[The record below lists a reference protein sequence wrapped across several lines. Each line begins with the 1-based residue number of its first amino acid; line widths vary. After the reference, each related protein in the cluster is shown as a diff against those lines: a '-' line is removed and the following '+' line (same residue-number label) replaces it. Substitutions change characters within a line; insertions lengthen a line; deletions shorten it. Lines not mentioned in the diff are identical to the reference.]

1 MKDKKVVVIG
11 AGIAGI
17 TAIIKLKELGY
28 EPILITKGAGS
39 SAMFSGSI
47 DIASLIESKHL
58 KDIKIPIK
66 EQIKLVKNR
75 NSNHPYNKITDIFSI
90 LTESINLVN
99 NKLNLNFAKLDL
111 NRPNYIIP
119 TQTGYLKESA
129 LIKKHSLNFD
139 LGNIMASGE
148 NYGILNITLFN
159 NFFYDKLLYN
169 LNLVKKEQNSK
180 SNFFIINF
188 DFLRRS
194 TDVNLKNFNLAN
206 MIENNDLYIE
216 LIDKI
221 LEIIKTEKINNI
233 ISPAIWGIEKYNE
246 INTLLN
252 SKFNIIETI
261 SSTPSIE
268 GIRLQKKINKYI
280 KDNNIAILNEKVVT
294 FKQKKGNIVSI
305 TTNKNNEIH
314 TAGIVLATGKF
325 IGGGINTMNGYSE
338 SIFNLPLFYN
348 GKPLLETP
356 KEPMFENDYFKKHQA
371 FSIGL
376 KVNDRFQALS
386 IEDKVVYKNLFVAG
400 NIIADYNY
408 IAREGGFGVA
418 ISTGYKAAKI
428 LSQII

>member
-17 TAIIKLKELGY
+17 TAVIKLKELGY

-39 SAMFSGSI
+39 SAMFSGSV

-58 KDIKIPIK
+58 KDIKIPVK
-66 EQIKLVKNR
+66 EQIKLVQNR
-75 NSNHPYNKITDIFSI
+75 NSNHPYNKITNVLSV

-99 NKLNLNFAKLDL
+99 DKLNLNFTKLNL

-129 LIKKHSLNFD
+129 LIKTHSLGFD
-139 LGNIMASGE
+139 LEKIMESND
-148 NYGILNITLFN
+148 NYGILNFTLFN
-159 NFFYDKLLYN
+159 NFFYENLLHN
-169 LNLVKKEQNSK
+169 LNLIKKEQNSK

-194 TDVNLKNFNLAN
+194 TDVNLRNFNFAN
-206 MIENNDLYIE
+206 IIEDNNLYIE
-216 LIDKI
+216 LINKI
-221 LEIIKTEKINNI
+221 SEIIKPEKINNI

-246 INTLLN
+246 INTFLN
-252 SKFNIIETI
+252 SKFNIIETL

-268 GIRLQKKINKYI
+268 GIRLQKKINQYI
-280 KDNNIAILNEKVVT
+280 KDNNITILNEKVVK
-294 FKQKKGNIVSI
+294 FKHKKSNVISI
-305 TTNKNNEIH
+305 TTNKNNEIY
-314 TAGIVLATGKF
+314 TSGIVLATGKF
-325 IGGGINTMNGYSE
+325 IGGGINTINGYSE

-348 GKPLLETP
+348 GKPLFENF

-376 KVNDRFQALS
+376 KVNDRFQALG
-386 IEDKVVYKNLFVAG
+386 IDNKVIYKNLFVAG

-418 ISTGYKAAKI
+418 ISTGYKAAKL
-428 LSQII
+428 LSQIV